1 MSSKKINKLKIT
13 EKIRDENNVDNI
25 KFFQIN
31 EKLNNIINKIKS
43 LIFNNIDDSITKT
56 INACFHE
63 INEIFE
69 NLLKSLNSMIYS
81 KKQNE
86 IIQRKD
92 EQNIR
97 NLYGK
102 LFHEKLLNEIH
113 ENKIYF
119 LTQKEKEYELLK
131 QKTGAIICN
140 GKIICNERKD
150 NEIII
155 LRTENSLLKSA
166 IKNNEDLIK
175 EKNDLINT
183 LNKDILFYKAQIDEL
198 RQTKTHEFS
207 SFSNINININEPKN
221 NYNNKKKN
229 SPKHNNA
236 NLYTNTIEIS
246 SSNKKVIKNK
256 NINSNNNIY
265 SSYQINSQLIN
276 KLNNG
281 NNNKNKKEEY
291 LHNKNNTYRD
301 MNKNNTIDS
310 NVYYCKYISVNK
322 SLFSPINELKIK
334 DNSDNNKQAKQYKKK
349 NYFKNNIPL
358 PEYNTISNEFPK
370 RKEIKLKKNA
380 ISNQTSINH
389 RKANSIQIVDN
400 SIKKINII
408 KKEKS
413 FSNEKN
419 NIKNKNL
426 QSVLKKIND
435 IKNLKKN
442 YESESITAGNLIK
455 NKVKNNKNQLNNNM
469 FPYIEKKKNNKGR
482 NEKNDNSFNFM
493 SKTTYNYYPNWKKKF
508 NI

>member
-1 MSSKKINKLKIT
+1 MI
-13 EKIRDENNVDNI
+13 
-25 KFFQIN
+25 
-31 EKLNNIINKIKS
+31 IINKQ
-43 LIFNNIDDSITKT
+43 NNI
-56 INACFHE
+56 
-63 INEIFE
+63 
-69 NLLKSLNSMIYS
+69 
-81 KKQNE
+81 
-86 IIQRKD
+86 
-92 EQNIR
+92 
-97 NLYGK
+97 
-102 LFHEKLLNEIH
+102 
-113 ENKIYF
+113 
-119 LTQKEKEYELLK
+119 
-131 QKTGAIICN
+131 
-140 GKIICNERKD
+140 
-150 NEIII
+150 
-155 LRTENSLLKSA
+155 
-166 IKNNEDLIK
+166 
-175 EKNDLINT
+175 
-183 LNKDILFYKAQIDEL
+183 
-198 RQTKTHEFS
+198 
-207 SFSNINININEPKN
+207 
-221 NYNNKKKN
+221 
-229 SPKHNNA
+229 
-236 NLYTNTIEIS
+236 
-246 SSNKKVIKNK
+246 
-256 NINSNNNIY
+256 
-265 SSYQINSQLIN
+265 
-276 KLNNG
+276 
-281 NNNKNKKEEY
+281 
-291 LHNKNNTYRD
+291 
-301 MNKNNTIDS
+301 
-310 NVYYCKYISVNK
+310 
-322 SLFSPINELKIK
+322 
-334 DNSDNNKQAKQYKKK
+334 KKK